1 MSSGLDSVA
10 GYGVDTGWVRTGEV
24 AERAGVHVETLRY
37 YERRGL
43 LAPPARSPG
52 GYRTYP
58 ASSVGVV
65 RFIKRAQDVGFSLD
79 DILELLHLARGG
91 PTQCDEAQQLAHNR
105 LEDLN
110 RRIADLTSMRDAL
123 AELVQTCE
131 WPAAQRECPLLVAL
145 DPSRDEALS

>member
-1 MSSGLDSVA
+1 M
-10 GYGVDTGWVRTGEV
+10 GYRVDTGWVRTGEL

-52 GYRTYP
+52 GYRTYTP
-58 ASSVGVV
+58 DAVRVV
-65 RFIKRAQDVGFSLD
+65 RFIKRAQEVGFALD
-79 DILELLHLARGG
+79 DITELLHLAQGG
-91 PTQCDEAQQLAHNR
+91 PDACDAAQSLAHAR

-123 AELVQTCE
+123 ASLIQTCE
-131 WPAAQRECPLLVAL
+131 RPPARRECPLIHAL
-145 DPSRDEALS
+145 DPMTQETLS